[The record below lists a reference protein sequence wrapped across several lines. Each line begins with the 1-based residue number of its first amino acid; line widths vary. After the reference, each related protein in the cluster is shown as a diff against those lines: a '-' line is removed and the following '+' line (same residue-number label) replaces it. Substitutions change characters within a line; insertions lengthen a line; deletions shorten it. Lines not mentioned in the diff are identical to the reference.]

1 MDMNELSFTK
11 MEGTGND
18 FFLINNHRGELK
30 YDWQAL
36 ARRYCHRR
44 FGIGADGLIVLEPSQ
59 EADFTMR
66 IFNADGSEA
75 EMCGNGARCAAAFA
89 VDQDIA
95 AKEMRFSTLAGIIAA
110 KVGPDNVAIRVTEPH
125 GLKTDIVI
133 EIDSRPHHVGFVNTG
148 VPHAIL
154 FVDDIDSV
162 PVETL
167 GRAIRRHAAFAP
179 AGTNA
184 DFVHVM
190 DEEHIEV
197 RTYERGVEAETLAC
211 GTGATASAIISHA
224 LGRVSRTP
232 VHVNMPGGE
241 LMIDFSLLKGNY
253 SDVWLIGAVTS
264 VFSGIIRI
272 DHAA

>member
-1 MDMNELSFTK
+1 MNELSFTK

-18 FFLINNHRGELK
+18 FFLIDNHGGEFTH
-30 YDWQAL
+30 DWRAL
-36 ARRYCHRR
+36 ALKYCHRR
-44 FGIGADGLIVLEPSQ
+44 FGIGADGLIVLEPSTQ
-59 EADFTMR
+59 TDFTMR

-89 VDQDIA
+89 VDQNIA
-95 AKEMRFSTLAGIIAA
+95 PKEMRFSTLAGIITA
-110 KVGPDNVAIRVTEPH
+110 KVAPDTVAIRVTEPQS
-125 GLKTDIVI
+125 LNTDIAI
-133 EIDSRPHHVGFVNTG
+133 EIDSQSFSVASVNTG
-148 VPHAIL
+148 VPHTAL
-154 FVDDIDSV
+154 FVDDIGSV
-162 PVETL
+162 PVESL

-184 DFVHVM
+184 NFIQVLDGG
-190 DEEHIEV
+190 HIKV

-224 LGRVSRTP
+224 LGRVRQTP
-232 VHVNMPGGE
+232 VHVDMPGGE
-241 LMIDFSLLKGNY
+241 LMIDFSVAQGGY

-264 VFSGIIRI
+264 VFTGTLRL

>member
-18 FFLINNHRGELK
+18 FFLINNHRGGLK
-30 YDWQAL
+30 HDWQAL

-89 VDQDIA
+89 VDQNIA
-95 AKEMRFSTLAGIIAA
+95 AQEMRFSTLAGVIAA
-110 KVGPDNVAIRVTEPH
+110 KVGPENVAIRVTEPH
-125 GLKTDIVI
+125 GLKTGIAV
-133 EIDSRPHHVGFVNTG
+133 EIDSRPYRVGFVNTG
-148 VPHAIL
+148 VPHTIL
-154 FVDDIDSV
+154 FVDAIDSV

-184 DFVHVM
+184 DFVQVM
-190 DEEHIEV
+190 GEDRIKV

-224 LGRVSRTP
+224 SGRVRRSP
-232 VHVNMPGGE
+232 VHVTMPGGE
-241 LMIDFSLLKGNY
+241 LMIDFSVSDGRY
-253 SDVWLIGAVTS
+253 SDVWLIGAVTN
-264 VFSGIIRI
+264 VFSGILRL
-272 DHAA
+272 DHAV

>member
-30 YDWQAL
+30 LDWQAL

-59 EADFTMR
+59 EANFTMR

-89 VDQDIA
+89 VDQGIA
-95 AKEMRFSTLAGIIAA
+95 PSEMRFATLAGVIAA
-110 KVGPDNVAIRVTEPH
+110 KVGPDTVAIRVTEPQS
-125 GLKTDIVI
+125 LDTDIAI
-133 EIDSRPHHVGFVNTG
+133 EIDSRTYRVGFANTG

-154 FVDDIDSV
+154 FVEDLGSL
-162 PVETL
+162 PVESL
-167 GRAIRRHAAFAP
+167 GRAIRRHGAFAP

-184 DFVHVM
+184 DFVQVM
-190 DEEHIEV
+190 DEGRITV

-211 GTGATASAIISHA
+211 GTGATAAAIISHA
-224 LGRVSRTP
+224 LKRVSRTP
-232 VHVNMPGGE
+232 VRVTMPGGE
-241 LMIDFSLLKGNY
+241 LMIDFSFQEGRY
-253 SDVWLIGAVTS
+253 RDVWLIGAVAS
-264 VFSGIIRI
+264 VFSGTITLN
-272 DHAA
+272 HAA